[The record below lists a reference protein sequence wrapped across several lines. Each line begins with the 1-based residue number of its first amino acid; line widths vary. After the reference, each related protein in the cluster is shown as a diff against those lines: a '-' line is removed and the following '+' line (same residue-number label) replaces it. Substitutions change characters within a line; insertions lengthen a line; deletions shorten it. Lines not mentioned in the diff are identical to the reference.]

1 MVQQGRGAPPVTVD
15 MLAKVKIEV
24 VVNDEDTEEGIGIIV
39 EMAKTGNI
47 GDGKIFVS
55 PVSEVVR
62 VRSDKRGG
70 AVL

>member
-1 MVQQGRGAPPVTVD
+1 VTVD

-62 VRSDKRGG
+62 VRSDKRRG